1 MISDR
6 GYEPQQIR
14 AILPMPQR
22 AKWRYR
28 QEAQRIILRGDR
40 EFVLRKGK
48 PAMSHT
54 LCVERPSEQ
63 VIPELVNAL
72 QRRGLRVTITFDL
85 QLARANQVDCQCP
98 HHGTERC
105 TCQYA
110 VLLAYAR
117 RGKTSVY
124 RTITIH
130 GRDQQVW
137 LSLLKSPKLPDRA
150 YSAYEALGSELLDI
164 LLGLATPSRTDVAAV
179 DGAVTPEA

>member
-1 MISDR
+1 M
-6 GYEPQQIR
+6 
-14 AILPMPQR
+14 
-22 AKWRYR
+22 
-28 QEAQRIILRGDR
+28 
-40 EFVLRKGK
+40 KGK
-48 PAMSHT
+48 PAMDHT
-54 LCVERPSEQ
+54 LRVDRPSQQ
-63 VIPELVNAL
+63 VIPELLEVL
-72 QRRGLRVTITFDL
+72 QRRGLRVMITFDL

-105 TCQYA
+105 SCQYA

-117 RGKTSVY
+117 RGKSGVY

-150 YSAYEALGSELLDI
+150 YSACEALGSELLDI

>member
-1 MISDR
+1 MSLNR
-6 GYEPQQIR
+6 YAPFCLCPSGQNG
-14 AILPMPQR
+14 AI
-22 AKWRYR
+22 A
-28 QEAQRIILRGDR
+28 
-40 EFVLRKGK
+40 RKRK

-164 LLGLATPSRTDVAAV
+164 LLGLATPSRTDLAAV